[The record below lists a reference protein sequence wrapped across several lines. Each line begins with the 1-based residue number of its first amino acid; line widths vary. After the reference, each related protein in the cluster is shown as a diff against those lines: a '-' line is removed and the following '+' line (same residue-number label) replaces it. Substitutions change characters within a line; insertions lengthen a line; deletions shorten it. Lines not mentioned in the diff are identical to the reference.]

1 MESTFKTDLWN
12 QFGAS
17 LDMLKNAISMC
28 PTDFWDTEQKFW
40 HNAFHCIFFLDY
52 YLSTQP
58 KDFVPP
64 TPFDFSE
71 YEDRM
76 PERVYSKAEI
86 LAYLSHCK
94 KKCQDL
100 FEDLTLEKLQN
111 RWVNESSSM
120 NYSIFEILIYNL
132 RHVQHH
138 AAQLNLL
145 LRQNTNDSPEW
156 VFRAGEK

>member
-1 MESTFKTDLWN
+1 MESTLKTDLWN

-17 LDMLKNAISMC
+17 LDMLENAIVMC
-28 PTDFWDTEQKFW
+28 PSDFWDTKQKFW
-40 HNAFHCIFFLDY
+40 YNAFHCIFFLDY
-52 YLSTQP
+52 YLSSQP

-64 TPFDFSE
+64 LPFDFSE
-71 YEDRM
+71 FEDRM
-76 PERVYSKAEI
+76 PERVYIKAEI

-94 KKCQDL
+94 KKSQDL
-100 FEDLTLEKLQN
+100 FEDLTLEKLKN
-111 RWVNESSSM
+111 RWINQSGNM